1 MSNKREVDL
10 DDLFTIRWGTTK
22 ATPESL
28 KTALDVVNAIISG
41 SNSAPSTQPIPPVLI
56 PTISGITKVAL
67 VVGHNSKA
75 TGACAKAPI
84 NKCEFA
90 YNNEIVDAM
99 IKSAPTGIE
108 YKKFNRVAGSSYSS
122 EIDKVYAE
130 VNTWNPVFVVELH
143 FNGSNGQVNYTTTL
157 HAVSS
162 TSSKKC
168 AQIVQDV
175 FVKELGF
182 KDSGLMP
189 VSKTGRGG
197 RSLYAAKA
205 PSVLTEPFFGD
216 NESAVKKV
224 AEIGIGGMASIYNKA
239 VSAVVASLKS

>member
-10 DDLFTIRWGTTK
+10 DDLFTMRWGVTTG
-22 ATPESL
+22 TPASL
-28 KTALDVVNAIISG
+28 KAALDVLNVIISG
-41 SNSAPSTQPIPPVLI
+41 SNTSSPEPTPPVLI
-56 PTISGITKVAL
+56 PEIVGTNKVAL
-67 VVGHNSKA
+67 VVGHNTKS

-99 IKSAPTGIE
+99 IKSTPSGIA
-108 YKKFNRVAGSSYSS
+108 YKKFNRVAGSSYSR

-130 VNTWNPVFVVELH
+130 VNAWNPVFVVELH
-143 FNGSNGQVNYTTTL
+143 FNGSNGQVNYTTML
-157 HAVSS
+157 HSVSS
-162 TSSKKC
+162 ASSKKC
-168 AQIVQDV
+168 AQIFQDV

-197 RSLYAAKA
+197 RSLYAANA

-224 AEIGIGGMASIYNKA
+224 AEIGITGMVDIYNKA
-239 VSAVVASLKS
+239 VSEVLASFKS